1 VSARRTVTI
10 RRGIAALP
18 LILLSLLLLAACAP
32 APQTEKA
39 AYKRQ
44 LFTLGTVVEVSLWDV
59 DETLAAEAVRRVET
73 VLNDAHTRWHAWEP
87 SELTRLNTALA
98 AGESMEVTAE
108 TAALLRRA
116 RALAAQ
122 SGQTFNPA
130 IGRLIALWGFQ
141 SDNPPLGPPPAQAE
155 IDALLAAAPDMDVV
169 GIEGTRIDSANPAVQ
184 IDLGGFAKGYAID
197 RAVEALRE
205 LGIDNAIVNAGGDLR
220 AIGRHG
226 ERPWRIGIRQP
237 VNDGGVFASL
247 ETHGDESVFT
257 SGGYERFFDYEGRR
271 YHHILDPGDGY
282 PVRHTLSVTVI
293 HDEATAADA
302 AITALFIA
310 GPEGWPA
317 MARRMGIAQVMLID
331 ADMKVHM
338 TPRMA
343 ERVYFEVQPP
353 PTVIVT
359 ELAP

>member
-1 VSARRTVTI
+1 MIARTATG
-10 RRGIAALP
+10 RRNVAALLLVP
-18 LILLSLLLLAACAP
+18 LSLALLGACAP
-32 APQTEKA
+32 APKTEQT

-59 DETLAAEAVRRVET
+59 DETLGAEAVRAVET
-73 VLNDAHTRWHAWEP
+73 VLNDTHTRWHAWQP
-87 SELTRLNTALA
+87 SELTRLNAALA
-98 AGESMEVTAE
+98 AGDTAEVTPE
-108 TAALLRRA
+108 TAALLQRA
-116 RALAAQ
+116 QDFAAE
-122 SGQTFNPA
+122 SGQRFNPA

-141 SDNPPLGPPPAQAE
+141 GDNPPLGPPPPQTE
-155 IDALLAAAPDMDVV
+155 IDALLAAAPDMDALR
-169 GIEGTRIDSANPAVQ
+169 IEGTRIGSSNPAVQ
-184 IDLGGFAKGYAID
+184 IDLGGFAKGYAVD
-197 RAVEALRE
+197 RAMAALRA

-220 AIGRHG
+220 AVGRHG
-226 ERPWRIGIRQP
+226 DRPWRIGIRQP
-237 VNDGGVFASL
+237 VNDGGIIASL

-271 YHHILDPGDGY
+271 YHHIIDPHDGY

-293 HDEATAADA
+293 DDEATAADA

-317 MARRMGIAQVMLID
+317 MARRMGITQVMLID

-338 TPRMA
+338 SPQMA

-353 PTVIVT
+353 PTVIIT
-359 ELAP
+359 EIPP